1 MYIQLFAVT
10 HGCGCPYIPPPPTP
24 YLTTTTITTTT
35 TQVAFPL
42 LLDVYDFCTP
52 DLKTALAGP
61 REAFKHSEDIKAGTA
76 KKQKTTTTTT
86 TSDAPDTAG
95 NSTGPAGGDTDMADA
110 PPADP
115 DTLLRQHAGQRTGRY
130 ELHAVLTHK
139 GRSADSGH
147 YVAWVKQDDGTWI
160 QFDDDTLIIRKAD
173 EVQTLA
179 GGGDWHMAYM
189 LLYREQTVPR
199 VGEAGGAPAVVDGG
213 AAAAGGAAT
222 NGGCS

>member
-1 MYIQLFAVT
+1 M
-10 HGCGCPYIPPPPTP
+10 
-24 YLTTTTITTTT
+24 
-35 TQVAFPL
+35 QVAFPL

-52 DLKTALAGP
+52 ALKETLAGP
-61 REAFKHSEDIKAGTA
+61 REAFKISEDIKAGTA
-76 KKQKTTTTTT
+76 KKQKTTTT
-86 TSDAPDTAG
+86 DTAADAG
-95 NSTGPAGGDTDMADA
+95 SSAPTPAQAAGDTDMPDA

-115 DTLLRQHAGQRTGRY
+115 NTLLQQYAGHRTGRY
-130 ELHAVLTHK
+130 DLHAVLTHK

-160 QFDDDTLIIRKAD
+160 QFDDDTLIIRKSD

-199 VGEAGGAPAVVDGG
+199 AGEPGGATVVVDGVGGEPGGAVDG
-213 AAAAGGAAT
+213 AAAAGAGQS
-222 NGGCS
+222 NGTSS